1 MNADQQFNEV
11 KAYNAKLKYQ
21 INNMRREK
29 VRRAWHTPVMFA
41 FWRVSGLTRSMSHA
55 DNLRAGVRRV
65 GKGPDSAENRN
76 GQEQSRACDTALP
89 VMG

>member
-1 MNADQQFNEV
+1 MIADQQFNEV
-11 KAYNAKLKYQ
+11 KANNAKLKYQ

-55 DNLRAGVRRV
+55 DHLRARVRRV
-65 GKGPDSAENRN
+65 GKGHSITERGSGKEHSGA
-76 GQEQSRACDTALP
+76 
-89 VMG
+89 